1 MICKPRLSSASG
13 GELKAENLACTHT
26 PSTKNFIFQ
35 RADREREKSKKSQTE
50 FSHTVIVVI
59 VHATVLRLGDTLSG
73 VAKRGFALALKAG
86 FC

>member
-1 MICKPRLSSASG
+1 MICERRLSSASG

-35 RADREREKSKKSQTE
+35 RADREKSKKSQTE

>member
-1 MICKPRLSSASG
+1 MISTTTNLHRPTSS
-13 GELKAENLACTHT
+13 LKG
-26 PSTKNFIFQ
+26 Q
-35 RADREREKSKKSQTE
+35 RDIEKSKKSQTK